1 MAKDVNE
8 KDWKL
13 FRSRVPGW
21 QEAYMEKV
29 LEEYKILLDSEE
41 PASGKFWAL
50 EERIGQDKR
59 NPGVLLHNVR
69 RSNLE
74 IHLLQ
79 LLRYEVIR
87 LNDLDGFSE
96 EIRERLSWILEN
108 G

>member
-50 EERIGQDKR
+50 EERIRQDKR

-79 LLRYEVIR
+79 LLWYEVIR